1 MLPIVI
7 QGHSGP
13 SKILAFPD
21 TGCDHNIIS
30 LEVMKQLGLDMEP
43 VDHDSAPRFSV
54 ANGKIVEAI
63 GQLTIKFGFA
73 GVLSAEES
81 SFGLF
86 FVFNQLAVPT
96 IIGRPLLEQTQTFT
110 KHRHRLIEEIVPSLQ
125 CLSLTSLAQPR
136 RDLCC
141 RLNGHISYATAD
153 TGSDLDLVSPEFA
166 EARGFTIDP
175 AFEKVQFADGSYGV
189 TCGVIPSS
197 NFAVGSQDEA
207 SGLFVPKGE
216 SIQRD
221 FHVLESLTSEILV
234 GLDTLEKLRVYD
246 TYQDSLVH
254 RMSVLSFSDANV
266 VRYIGS
272 LEYLTREAL
281 KKMKSKKTQMPTGE
295 PDSRRDVLF
304 ADQRENARREV
315 VKLTIANLTG
325 DAKRA
330 ALEEEERRV
339 KAYEEERRRRI
350 EAHVT
355 KDSELLIP
363 ASPSASSSAPSSAP
377 SSTSSPTSPSES
389 SSSTSSTTSDRLEG
403 KTKPPPKAK
412 KPDFHCSHENCHFS
426 QDRMSFATA
435 AEKDRHEHIHEA
447 SGYVCPFCT
456 RSEETVFSPDPSVG
470 PRLLVQH
477 VMAQHPDLDPNEPYL
492 QHIFHPVLVSNAVGR
507 KFY

>member
-30 LEVMKQLGLDMEP
+30 LEVVKQLGLDMES

-54 ANGKIVEAI
+54 ANGKVVEAI

-81 SFGLF
+81 SSGLF
-86 FVFNQLAVPT
+86 FVFSQLAVPT

-110 KHRHRLIEEIVPSLQ
+110 RHRHRLIQEIVPSLQ

-141 RLNGHISYATAD
+141 RLNGNISYATAD

-207 SGLFVPKGE
+207 SGLFVPRGE

-221 FHVLESLTSEILV
+221 FYVLESLTSEILV

-246 TYQDSLVH
+246 AYQDSLVH

-330 ALEEEERRV
+330 ALEEEEKRV
-339 KAYEEERRRRI
+339 KAYEEDRRRRI
-350 EAHVT
+350 EAHVA
-355 KDSELLIP
+355 KDSELLLTLP
-363 ASPSASSSAPSSAP
+363 SSASSSVSSSAPSSASPSASSSSS
-377 SSTSSPTSPSES
+377 
-389 SSSTSSTTSDRLEG
+389 SSTTSDSLEG
-403 KTKPPPKAK
+403 QTAPPAKAK

-426 QDRMSFATA
+426 ESQMSFATA
-435 AEKDRHEHIHEA
+435 AEKDRHEHVHEA
-447 SGYVCPFCT
+447 SGYVCPFCP
-456 RSEETVFSPDPSVG
+456 RSEQTVFSPDPSVG

-507 KFY
+507 KLY